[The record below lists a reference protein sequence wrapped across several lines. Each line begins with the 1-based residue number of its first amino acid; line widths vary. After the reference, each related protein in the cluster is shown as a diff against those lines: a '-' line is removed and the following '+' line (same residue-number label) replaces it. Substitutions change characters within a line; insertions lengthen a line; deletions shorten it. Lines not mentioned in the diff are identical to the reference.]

1 MLPRAV
7 YQALV
12 AGINLAAAA
21 GGLWLLIAP
30 SASPGVGIT
39 RSPAPTIDSVQ
50 TATPAT
56 AGLPSGLIDLNNASA
71 VELEGLPGI
80 GEVLAARIV
89 AYREEH
95 GPFLRVD
102 QITGVSGIGPATYQ
116 GIRGL
121 VFMGDYPCPWCS
133 SPSALCSACTRA
145 GYGRRL
151 WGPSS
156 YLLAALAGGALLWR
170 SWGLRYALP

>member
-7 YQALV
+7 YQALL
-12 AGINLAAAA
+12 AGITLAAAA

-30 SASPGVGIT
+30 SASPGVEIT

-56 AGLPSGLIDLNNASA
+56 PGLPSGLVDLNNASA
-71 VELEGLPGI
+71 VELEELPGI

-89 AYREEH
+89 AYREEQ

-121 VFMGDYPCPWCS
+121 AFVGD
-133 SPSALCSACTRA
+133 
-145 GYGRRL
+145 
-151 WGPSS
+151 
-156 YLLAALAGGALLWR
+156 
-170 SWGLRYALP
+170 